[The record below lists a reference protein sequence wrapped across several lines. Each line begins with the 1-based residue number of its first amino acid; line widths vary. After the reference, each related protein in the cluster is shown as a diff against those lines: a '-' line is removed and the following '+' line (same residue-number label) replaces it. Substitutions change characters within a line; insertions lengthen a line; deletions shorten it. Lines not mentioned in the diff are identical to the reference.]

1 MIDEKRN
8 IYWHKGKI
16 TREDRER
23 IQGHK
28 GCTIWL
34 TGLSGSGKST
44 IAHKLE
50 ERLFEL
56 GIRSYVLD
64 GDNIRFGLNK
74 DLGFSREERKE
85 NIRRIAEVAK
95 LFTDA
100 GVINITAFISPY
112 KEDRLGARNIQKEG
126 DFIEVYVRCPLNI
139 CEERDPKGLYKK
151 ARAGELKEFTG
162 VDDPYEEPENPEIVL
177 FTETET
183 QEECV
188 SRIIAYLRE
197 KDYIGDKARDLR

>member
-8 IYWHKGKI
+8 IYWHKGSI
-16 TREDRER
+16 TRDDRER
-23 IQGHK
+23 VQGYR

-44 IAHKLE
+44 VAHKLE
-50 ERLFEL
+50 EKLFEL
-56 GIRSYVLD
+56 GIKTYVLD

-74 DLGFSREERKE
+74 DLSFSREARKE

-112 KEDRLGARNIQKEG
+112 IEDRLNARKIQKEG
-126 DFIEVYVRCPLNI
+126 DFIEVYVRCPIDI

-162 VDDPYEEPENPEIVL
+162 VDDPYEEPENPELILDTGKEGVD
-177 FTETET
+177 ES
-183 QEECV
+183 V
-188 SRIIAYLRE
+188 DKIINYLKE
-197 KDYIGDKARDLR
+197 KGYIGVKSNEIR

>member
-85 NIRRIAEVAK
+85 NIRIIAEVAK
-95 LFTDA
+95 LSTLQPLYPHTKRTDWA
-100 GVINITAFISPY
+100 QEISRR
-112 KEDRLGARNIQKEG
+112 KEIL
-126 DFIEVYVRCPLNI
+126 
-139 CEERDPKGLYKK
+139 
-151 ARAGELKEFTG
+151 
-162 VDDPYEEPENPEIVL
+162 
-177 FTETET
+177 
-183 QEECV
+183 
-188 SRIIAYLRE
+188 
-197 KDYIGDKARDLR
+197 